1 MGSRTSLTQGFSYQL
16 LNLVAFI
23 ILSSLPCVNIGE
35 PLIISDRGN
44 NVVGTTLLSV
54 LA

>member
-1 MGSRTSLTQGFSYQL
+1 MRGFSYQL

-23 ILSSLPCVNIGE
+23 ILLSLPRLNTGE

-44 NVVGTTLLSV
+44 DVVGTTLLSM